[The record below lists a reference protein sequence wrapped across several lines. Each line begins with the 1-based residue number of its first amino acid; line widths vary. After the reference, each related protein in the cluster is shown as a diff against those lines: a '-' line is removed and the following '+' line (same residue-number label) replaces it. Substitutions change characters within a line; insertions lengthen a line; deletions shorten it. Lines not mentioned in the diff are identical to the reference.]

1 VTKNVGLVPPGGS
14 LARLPPP
21 LRGRLRRGA
30 TRFFFRGFGRAAF
43 VVSSAFA
50 LLGCA
55 ARSPEPPAT
64 GLAQLSAPR
73 VTPGGL
79 DPRSLLGELPARAAR
94 FGAGAPALVS
104 SSEAI
109 ENDWVGGFVD
119 VPRETCVLGY
129 ARGAASI
136 EDIDVAIYSEEGTQ
150 LAADEGRDVHPTV
163 LLCPPHPDR
172 VYVAAHVVDGEGL
185 VAVGAQ
191 LVPKDRAI
199 IVARGLGARGAIA
212 EVSRP
217 AEAWPGLDD
226 VVRAHRRELG
236 GTWDEFRRVA
246 LSIDARVPTFVSLP
260 IDADQCVDVVIIPD
274 ADVTL
279 IDVEAFD
286 GTGHVMAR
294 AREGVGT
301 RTLTVCSPISTS
313 GSLSVRPHVGRGL
326 AAVVLSRA
334 HGEVARDL
342 STRADV
348 AWTASSQPLEAAR
361 LERSALLAKS
371 GYGAPLMSTT
381 GTLVLGRRVSVPLDV
396 KALGGACGRIDVV
409 AGAPLALIEARV
421 YDDAGALLASSEA
434 SSSLALFACARGAVR
449 LELETRGRPGP
460 FAVTMRPERW
470 KDAIFAVHPLAASRM
485 LARAAAGPDALLDGK
500 EASARELLLDSARIV
515 AWTETIAAGR
525 CVRVTI
531 GAQGEGAGIDLRVV
545 DSADGT
551 DLDRSEAAH
560 AVTVRACAPSV
571 AARDVRFEARASA
584 GRLETIVG
592 ERTLGESGAR

>member
-1 VTKNVGLVPPGGS
+1 VRPS
-14 LARLPPP
+14 LRSP
-21 LRGRLRRGA
+21 
-30 TRFFFRGFGRAAF
+30 F
-43 VVSSAFA
+43 VAIA
-50 LLGCA
+50 LLAGCRSGARVLPA
-55 ARSPEPPAT
+55 ANP
-64 GLAQLSAPR
+64 AQLPSPR
-73 VTPGGL
+73 ITSGSL
-79 DPRSLLGELPARAAR
+79 DPRTLLGELPVRAAR
-94 FGAGAPALVS
+94 FGAGAPALIS

-109 ENDWVGGFVD
+109 ENDWIGGFVD
-119 VPRETCVLGY
+119 VPRDNCLLGY
-129 ARGAASI
+129 ARGSASI
-136 EDIDVAIYSEEGTQ
+136 EDIDVMIYSEEGTQ

-172 VYVAAHVVDGEGL
+172 VYVTAHVVDGEGL

-191 LVPKDRAI
+191 LVPKDRAV

-212 EVSRP
+212 EGPRP
-217 AEAWPGLDD
+217 ADAWPGLDD

-236 GTWDEFRRVA
+236 GAWDEFRRVA
-246 LSIDARVPTFVSLP
+246 LSVDARVPTFVSLP
-260 IDADQCVDVVIIPD
+260 IDADQCVDAVIIPD

-286 GTGHVMAR
+286 GDGHVMAR
-294 AREGVGT
+294 AREGIGA
-301 RTLTVCSPISTS
+301 RTLTVCSPISMP

-326 AAVVLSRA
+326 AAVILSRA

-348 AWTASSQPLEAAR
+348 AWTAGSQPLEAAK

-371 GYGAPLMSTT
+371 GYGAPMMSAT

-409 AGAPLALIEARV
+409 AGAPLALIDARIW
-421 YDDAGALLASSEA
+421 DDAGALLASSEA
-434 SSSLALFACARGAVR
+434 ASSLALFACARGAVR

-470 KDAIFAVHPLAASRM
+470 RDAIFTAHPLAASRM
-485 LARAAAGPDALLDGK
+485 LARAAVGPDALLDGK
-500 EASARELLLDSARIV
+500 EAPVRQLSLDSARIS
-515 AWTETIAAGR
+515 AWSESIAAGR

-531 GAQGEGAGIDLRVV
+531 GAQGDGAGIELRVL
-545 DSADGT
+545 DPADGT

-560 AVTVRACAPSV
+560 AVTVRACAPPA

-584 GRLETIVG
+584 GRLEAVVG
-592 ERTLGESGAR
+592 ERTSGESGAR